1 VAAVNEAFAA
11 GDVKRA
17 LALTPDA
24 VADRIMV
31 AGTPDDRIEW
41 LNTAYTPTGMTHA
54 LLSFADPFTLNTR
67 AGLEVPGLPISLN
80 RSASSAST
88 SSRTSAEPLPL
99 APSAGRSP
107 VGFSA
112 GH

>member
-54 LLSFADPFTLNTR
+54 LLSLRP
-67 AGLEVPGLPISLN
+67 
-80 RSASSAST
+80 SSAARPPSCHASDENPAT
-88 SSRTSAEPLPL
+88 SEHHLT
-99 APSAGRSP
+99 
-107 VGFSA
+107 
-112 GH
+112 